1 MLEEG
6 PAVTPAL
13 RLLGITMRKLLLL
26 LCLLPGSAFA
36 WGYVGHDTMGVV
48 AAKSFPA
55 EIPSFLR
62 GADAAARIG
71 ILSQEPDTSRNAGQ
85 PHDYDLDPGHF
96 VNADDAGRIYGVPL
110 SALPASRRDYDTALR
125 AGGAEQYKA
134 GFLPYNILDGYQ
146 QLVKDFALLRAYQA
160 SLKHAAQFKLSKAD
174 RAGLQRLVAVR
185 QTLTWRDLGYW
196 AHFVEDASQPMHVSS
211 HYNGWGEGPNPNGY
225 VTEPG
230 LHAKFEST
238 FVNANVTEADVAKAI
253 RPYRHCETTLQACV
267 QDYLSDSLKNIETV
281 YRLDKAGAL
290 DAATPEAKAFVVSR
304 MAEGAS
310 MLRDMVVDAW
320 REAGTATLGYKVK
333 TPVADYEAGKAVMP
347 LQSQD

>member
-1 MLEEG
+1 MLLEG
-6 PAVTPAL
+6 PAITPAL
-13 RLLGITMRKLLLL
+13 RFLGNTMRKLLLL
-26 LCLLPGSAFA
+26 LCLLPGSAIA
-36 WGYVGHDTMGVV
+36 WGYVGHDTMGVA

-85 PHDYDLDPGHF
+85 PHDYDLDAGHF
-96 VNADDAGRIYGVPL
+96 VNADDNGLIYGVKL

-160 SLKHAAQFKLSKAD
+160 SLKHSAQFKLSKAD
-174 RAGLQRLVAVR
+174 RASLQRLIAVR
-185 QTLTWRDLGYW
+185 QTLTWRALGYW
-196 AHFVEDASQPMHVSS
+196 AHFVEDASQPMHVST

-230 LHAKFEST
+230 LHAKFESA
-238 FVNANVTEADVAKAI
+238 FVNANVTEADVAKAM
-253 RPYRHCETTLQACV
+253 RPYRHCEMGSQTCV
-267 QDYLSDSLKNIETV
+267 QDYLAASLKNNETV
-281 YRLDKAGAL
+281 NRLDKAGAL
-290 DAATPEAKAFVVSR
+290 DLATPEAKAFVVSR
-304 MAEGAS
+304 LTESAY
-310 MLRDMVVDAW
+310 MLHN
-320 REAGTATLGYKVK
+320 K
-333 TPVADYEAGKAVMP
+333 
-347 LQSQD
+347 